1 MELKALAL
9 SVVIL
14 RGIPNLVIVLSSMNS
29 ITTFY
34 VAVLVGLAST
44 QLVK

>member
-29 ITTFY
+29 ITIFF
-34 VAVLVGLAST
+34 VADLVGMAST
-44 QLVK
+44 HLVK